1 MRLLITTPTY
11 PPQINGVAQVVQAH
25 VEHFVRS
32 GHHVTVATGFDPA
45 RPPTPT
51 GANPAVVQFRVTG
64 CAHPRFPCRGE
75 VRAYQDFIRGWDGDV
90 MLCHCWQIWSTDLA
104 VRCFPLRRARTV
116 LVSHGF
122 SAHVWPKVVRFPR
135 GLITW
140 LGWRPYVWR
149 AVRTMRQFDRV
160 VFLSNLIN
168 RGVYYDAWLARQHR
182 LPHTCVIPT
191 GVHVAQFDAPLPD
204 FRQAHGLGS
213 EPMVLCVANY
223 DPWKNP
229 MMVLQ
234 AFARAGLRQAVLAFV
249 GSQFTDYTARMR
261 QWYQQAGSASGVGR
275 VLFLE
280 KLDQPMVRA
289 AYRAADLFA
298 YGSLWES
305 GPLVILEAMAA
316 RTAFVSVDVGFVSTL
331 PGGWVVRSVDEMA
344 AAIRTLLLDEPR
356 RQQLARAGRAAC
368 EQAYD
373 WAKIMPR
380 YDALLA
386 SLATPSPSGVTG
398 PPATGP

>member
-11 PPQINGVAQVVQAH
+11 APQVNGVAQVVRAH
-25 VEHFVRS
+25 VEHFVCS
-32 GHHVTVATGFDPA
+32 GHQVTVATGFDPA
-45 RPPTPT
+45 REPTPP
-51 GANPAVVQFRVTG
+51 GANPRIVQFDVTG
-64 CAHPRFPCRGE
+64 CGHPRWPYRGE
-75 VRAYQDFIRGWDGDV
+75 VRAYQDFIRAWQGEV

-104 VRCFPLRRARTV
+104 VRCLPMAQARTV

-135 GLITW
+135 GLVTW

-149 AVRTMRQFDRV
+149 AVRRMRQFDRV
-160 VFLSNLIN
+160 VFLSGLVN
-168 RGVYYDAWLARQHR
+168 RQVYYDAWLARKHR
-182 LPHTCVIPT
+182 LRHTCVIPT
-191 GVHVAQFDAPLPD
+191 GVHVAQFDAALPD
-204 FRQAHGLGS
+204 FRKAHGLGP
-213 EPMVLCVANY
+213 EPMVLCVSNY

-229 MMVLQ
+229 LMVLQ
-234 AFARAGLRQAVLAFV
+234 AFARAQVKSAVLVFV
-249 GSQFTDYTARMR
+249 GSVFTEYTTQMR
-261 QWYQQAGSASGVGR
+261 QWYEQAGGATALGR
-275 VLFLE
+275 VVFLE
-280 KLDQPMVRA
+280 KLEPDMVRA

-331 PGGWVVRSVDEMA
+331 PGGWVVRSLDEMA
-344 AAIRTLLLDEPR
+344 AALRTLLQDQAR
-356 RQQLARAGRAAC
+356 RRLLAEAGRAGC

-386 SLATPSPSGVTG
+386 SLTTPGTHGGSRSAISAP
-398 PPATGP
+398 